1 MKQYSYVR
9 NGCEAIDLRLLS
21 AANFNR
27 KEQNELQCEG
37 EREGEGERKSVPSDA
52 RSALNL
58 KRERE
63 REREFSPLAS
73 FSGER

>member
-27 KEQNELQCEG
+27 KEQNELQREG
-37 EREGEGERKSVPSDA
+37 ERREERKLFHQMRDL
-52 RSALNL
+52 R
-58 KRERE
+58 
-63 REREFSPLAS
+63 
-73 FSGER
+73 